1 VPASLPSIFERL
13 TDRGCDRERCRYL
26 YIGTS
31 GGTLLVIDQEP
42 GEGKMLRL
50 VQMTPRVTAN
60 RGPFPHPPRALCSLP
75 RARSSRPCSPCLLR
89 KCACR
94 HSTKDREP
102 RHWSGGGKITAVT
115 AVPFAGG
122 PAGKV
127 VVAGTS
133 SGRVFSWMP
142 FI

>member
-1 VPASLPSIFERL
+1 MPASLPSIFERL

-60 RGPFPHPPRALCSLP
+60 RGPFPHPPPRPLLASPRPFFPPLLALLAAQVRLP
-75 RARSSRPCSPCLLR
+75 
-89 KCACR
+89 
-94 HSTKDREP
+94 
-102 RHWSGGGKITAVT
+102 
-115 AVPFAGG
+115 PFH
-122 PAGKV
+122 
-127 VVAGTS
+127 
-133 SGRVFSWMP
+133 
-142 FI
+142 